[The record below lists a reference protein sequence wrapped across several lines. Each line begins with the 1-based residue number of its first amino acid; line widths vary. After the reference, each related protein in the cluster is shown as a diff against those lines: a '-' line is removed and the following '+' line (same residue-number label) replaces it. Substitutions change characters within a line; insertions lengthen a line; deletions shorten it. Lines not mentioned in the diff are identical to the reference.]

1 MSLDLKMIFQNG
13 ATANGN
19 GNVAGVNGLASY
31 SMDLAGVTASGCTIN
46 FEGQCSDQ
54 ATVPFGS
61 GGTTPPGPIWRAIAA
76 DPVGAAAATAAVTT
90 ATSDGTWIIKCAGL
104 SQIRARISGY
114 SGAVPIYVQGYGSY
128 MPRW

>member
-1 MSLDLKMIFQNG
+1 MSLELTKVFQNG

-76 DPVGAAAATAAVTT
+76 DPVGAA
-90 ATSDGTWIIKCAGL
+90 TSDGIWIVKCAGL

-114 SGAVPIYVQGYGSY
+114 SGAVPVYVQGYGSY